1 MGYLEIMKNHIVLYS
16 KLCKSHLEYN
26 LIAQSESFLE
36 IYNMNLTDLL
46 QINQNIIMLIKK
58 GPTQIARIFQKTWFG
73 NEMGQN
79 RVSRAPV

>member
-1 MGYLEIMKNHIVLYS
+1 MKL
-16 KLCKSHLEYN
+16 
-26 LIAQSESFLE
+26 FLE

-46 QINQNIIMLIKK
+46 QMYQNSIILIKT

-73 NEMGQN
+73 HETGQN

>member
-1 MGYLEIMKNHIVLYS
+1 MDL
-16 KLCKSHLEYN
+16 
-26 LIAQSESFLE
+26 FLE

-46 QINQNIIMLIKK
+46 QIYQNLIILIKK

-73 NEMGQN
+73 HETGQN